1 MADFSAHK
9 SGMGENW
16 LSHKIYFHQYCTPL
30 CSVFFFFFLCTELDN
45 GGDLAD
51 FVHQV
56 VTRLTVMSWS
66 HWRRLLLPNRFPNR
80 MWAVSV
86 PVWEWPVYSVCMAVR
101 RWHGLLGREWRDVL
115 RWVCVHWCVWEL
127 KTSHLRITSA
137 WQHNIRHCSDAWAC
151 LSWCAPRLQ
160 ASVMPA
166 CDFPDPQLN

>member
-1 MADFSAHK
+1 MQRWQISPHINLGWEKIDYPIKYIFINIAHLYA
-9 SGMGENW
+9 E
-16 LSHKIYFHQYCTPL
+16 C
-30 CSVFFFFFLCTELDN
+30 FLCTELDI
-45 GGDLAD
+45 GGDLDD

-66 HWRRLLLPNRFPNR
+66 HWHRLLLPHRFPNR

-86 PVWEWPVYSVCMAVR
+86 PVWEWPVYSVCVAVR
-101 RWHGLLGREWRDVL
+101 WRHGLLGREWRDVL
-115 RWVCVHWCVWEL
+115 RWVCVRWCVWEL
-127 KTSHLRITSA
+127 KASHLRITSA
-137 WQHNIRHCSDAWAC
+137 RQHNIRHCSDAWTC